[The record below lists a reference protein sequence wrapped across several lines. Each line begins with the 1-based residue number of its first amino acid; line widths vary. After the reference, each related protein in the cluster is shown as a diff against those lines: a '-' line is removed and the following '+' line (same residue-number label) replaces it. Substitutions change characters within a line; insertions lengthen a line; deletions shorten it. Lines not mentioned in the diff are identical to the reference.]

1 MDWEWAR
8 IGQFVGALWDAVTTG
23 IPNLWRGWWGQIRD
37 WWNTTI
43 KAWADGL
50 LEAGIQEL
58 QAAGMSERGAN
69 ELRRSFNQAPFVADV
84 VNAAFLF
91 LLVYGGKLKS
101 FTSVFLVVAQRGVN
115 KAWRSQIPP
124 PPDLLRFIELYPRG
138 SSPGGVPTSRAAEL
152 LDQSG
157 FTDADQAL
165 LLDARRTTPD
175 YTAILTLRN
184 RDVIDDRQ
192 ALEYLEQLGYRGND
206 PARVLQLRHWY
217 PSPQDL
223 VTLAG
228 REAFEPDA
236 IQRFKLDQDYP
247 RILDELGEKAG
258 LSREWMR
265 RFWIAHWTTPSLN
278 QAFEMARREV
288 TKDDGTTFDETDL
301 DVYYRL
307 ADISPFFGD
316 LLRQIARIPIG
327 RIDIRR
333 MVRAGVLDRAETER
347 RYRHL
352 GYSPSDAVL
361 MADFAFSEAERQGKN
376 LTRTQLEQSY
386 ELGLLDAVELENE
399 LQALGYDR
407 RETRQLRDLLDT
419 KLRLK
424 RTEER
429 RERIRWE
436 FERYL
441 INREQAMAHLARL
454 NIKALRIEGLLNEW
468 EASREINRAL
478 PTVSQVVEWFGNGL
492 IDRAAAV
499 NYLLRRRVSPGDID
513 LYLAE

>member
-8 IGQFVGALWDAVTTG
+8 VGQFVGALWDAVTVG
-23 IPNLWRGWWGQIRD
+23 IPNLWRGWWRSLGE
-37 WWNTTI
+37 WWRSTVI
-43 KAWADGL
+43 EWADGV
-50 LEAGIQEL
+50 LEAGIREL
-58 QAAGMSERGAN
+58 EAAGMSDRGAA
-69 ELRRSFNQAPFVADV
+69 ELRSAFRSTPFLVDV
-84 VNAAFLF
+84 VNATFLF

-101 FTSVFLVVAQRGVN
+101 FTSVFLVIAQRGVN
-115 KAWRSQIPP
+115 KAWRSQIPA
-124 PPDLLRFIELYPRG
+124 PPDLLRFLELYPRG
-138 SSPGGVPTSRAAEL
+138 ASPGGVSAAHAAEL

-157 FTDADQAL
+157 FSDEDQRL
-165 LLDARRTTPD
+165 LLDARKTTPD

-184 RDVIDDRQ
+184 RGVIDDAQ
-192 ALEYLEQLGYRGND
+192 ALEYLAQLGYRERD
-206 PARVLQLRHWY
+206 PERVLQLRHWY

-236 IQRFKLDQDYP
+236 IRQFKLDQDYP
-247 RILDELGEKAG
+247 QVLDELGERAG

-265 RFWIAHWTTPSLN
+265 RFWVAHWTTPSLN

-288 TKDDGTTFDETDL
+288 RKDDGTTFDEQDL

-333 MVRAGVLDRAETER
+333 MVRSGVLDRAETER

-352 GYSPSDAVL
+352 GYSPEDAVL

-376 LTRTQLEQSY
+376 LTRSQLEQSY
-386 ELGLLDAVELENE
+386 ELGLLDAVELEDE
-399 LQALGYDR
+399 LLKLGYDR
-407 RETRQLRDLLDT
+407 TEVGQLRALLDT
-419 KLRLK
+419 KLRLE

-429 RERIRWE
+429 RDRVRWRYERHLISRE
-436 FERYL
+436 IAMRDLAVLGVKAIHIERL
-441 INREQAMAHLARL
+441 LRE
-454 NIKALRIEGLLNEW
+454 W
-468 EASREINRAL
+468 DASRDINRAL
-478 PTVSQVVEWFGNGL
+478 PTIPQVVSWYGDGTITEPQAR
-492 IDRAAAV
+492 D
-499 NYLLRRRVSPGDID
+499 YLLRRRVAPGDIE
-513 LYLAE
+513 LYLGI